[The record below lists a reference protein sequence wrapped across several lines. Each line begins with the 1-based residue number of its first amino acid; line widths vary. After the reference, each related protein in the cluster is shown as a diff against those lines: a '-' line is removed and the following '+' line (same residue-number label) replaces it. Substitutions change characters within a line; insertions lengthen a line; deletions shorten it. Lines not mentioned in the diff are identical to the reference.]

1 MKKHT
6 LYYIALSALA
16 MLTGCSNEENFG
28 LKPTDGNRSL
38 TATIEQ
44 NDLSRTAV
52 SEEGQVT
59 WTETDAIGVF
69 GTASQNIRFT
79 YQSSTDNGNSAT
91 FRGDFPE
98 EETME
103 QAYYP
108 YQENATLSGNALTL
122 HLPSEYTYTGNS
134 NAPMLGVKNNDGTF
148 TFKHLCGLMQVKL
161 TSIPSKSAQ
170 FVITSEG
177 ETIAGTAVVDNID
190 ASNATLHIK
199 ENEQASNTIIYHIN
213 STDFTEEELTFHIPL
228 PVGEYEKLTVMLKDE
243 NNNILFQKSISN
255 ATIKRAVILSMPI
268 LDCENN
274 ISYVLNEQTI
284 QLNKQD
290 ESYIESVTE
299 EGDGTS
305 DENAIVYSLD
315 TPADKLPK
323 VGQILLCNEITEK
336 FPSGFLGKVTAIEE
350 NNSGYTIHTGPAT
363 LNEAFKQL
371 HVNQT
376 FDLIPIENDTPQ
388 SRAESQPDEDGFFT
402 FEKKFEVSSDPEAQN
417 YHYHGEATFG
427 LKLYVRI
434 DIDEDIPPMA
444 VMTLQTKAESELNFG
459 LDLKGEITR
468 YLPIGPELAFTAIPA
483 GVVIT
488 PSLQLYFVVNAQ
500 GEFGFDTTI
509 NIGKQMVS
517 GIEYKNDTWQA
528 GGNNIGDD
536 GLFGWG
542 LTDSTR
548 VTLEGSA
555 FAGLG
560 LDMSLQLFN
569 NDNLRVGIEPKLG
582 LEASATM
589 SFDMSV
595 TGETDLYEELKDAN
609 IKSGLKLQTDAIANA
624 NIFDGSNPWE
634 KTIHEHTYWEK
645 AYYLFPLFENPT
657 LETSNENLSA
667 VVTYDVT
674 RDLLFNSEIG
684 VTLFK
689 EDEWAQETD
698 EENYRWENEYANPL
712 MGAFEELETNV
723 NYKAVPY
730 VVWGDLFR
738 FYAQPEETFILEDD
752 EEDPAPETPLIVTTG
767 ESTNVTLTNATL
779 SGSLTN
785 MQPDETYTYGFIYST
800 DKGNVTIDNGTKV
813 EVSVMEENRTFSTT
827 LTLLEENMTY
837 YWCAYACDGAG
848 NYTYGDVEIFA
859 TIELTPEEKKERDIL
874 IAFYKATGGD
884 NWNRNNYWCTAQP
897 LKNWYGVGISPD
909 NGKVISISLLGNDLT
924 GHADLRGLQELKS
937 VELSSN
943 NIESVNVSG
952 LEKLEYLRFRDNSS
966 SATLNA
972 AKCINL
978 EEIDCQRSQL
988 TDINMSGLINL
999 KQIDCSYNQ
1008 LTQLNVSGLNN
1019 LVTLICTMNR
1029 LTQLDISGLNNLV
1042 TLNCSHNQLT
1052 QLDVSDLNNL
1062 VTLGCTRNQ
1071 LTQLDVSDL
1080 NNLTSLGCGENS
1092 LTYLN
1097 TDGCINLKSLSCDE
1111 NKGDLS
1117 NFDFSKLT
1125 NLETLSVANCKL
1137 TSLNVST
1144 LKNLTDLSCCYNNL
1158 TTLDVSNLTKLTSL
1172 YCHKNSLTNIDVS
1185 MLSDLTNLRCDNNQL
1200 TNLDVSNLEKL
1211 EDLDCSHN
1219 PLKKL
1224 DVSNL
1229 KKLSYLRIENSHRWT
1244 DEAIEFVDL
1253 TNISSPLR
1261 YFSAYGSL
1269 IKKVYLSSQEENYE
1283 FWLWGDVDEALYF
1296 EPNHKDSY
1304 QYPEFIYK

>member
-1 MKKHT
+1 
-6 LYYIALSALA
+6 
-16 MLTGCSNEENFG
+16 
-28 LKPTDGNRSL
+28 
-38 TATIEQ
+38 
-44 NDLSRTAV
+44 
-52 SEEGQVT
+52 
-59 WTETDAIGVF
+59 
-69 GTASQNIRFT
+69 
-79 YQSSTDNGNSAT
+79 
-91 FRGDFPE
+91 
-98 EETME
+98 
-103 QAYYP
+103 
-108 YQENATLSGNALTL
+108 
-122 HLPSEYTYTGNS
+122 
-134 NAPMLGVKNNDGTF
+134 MLGVKNNDGTF

-177 ETIAGTAVVDNID
+177 ETIAGTTVVDNID

-199 ENEQASNTIIYHIN
+199 ENEQASNTITYHIN
-213 STDFTEEELTFHIPL
+213 STDFTEEGLTFHIPL

-243 NNNILFQKSISN
+243 SNNILFQKSISN

-305 DENAIVYSLD
+305 GENAIVYSLD

-555 FAGLG
+555 FAGIG

-730 VVWGDLFR
+730 VVWGGLFR
-738 FYAQPEETFILEDD
+738 FYAQPEETFTLE
-752 EEDPAPETPLIVTTG
+752 EGLIVTTQ
-767 ESTNVTLTNATL
+767 ESTNITPTSATL

-785 MQPDETYTYGFIYST
+785 IRPDETYTYGFIYST
-800 DKGNVTIDNGTKV
+800 NKNSVSVDNGIKV
-813 EVSVMEENRTFSTT
+813 EVSAIQEDKTFSAR
-827 LTLLEENMTY
+827 LTSLEESTTY
-837 YWCAYACDGAG
+837 YWCAYACDSVG
-848 NYTYGDVEIFA
+848 NYTLGNIKIFT
-859 TIELTPEEKKERDIL
+859 TIEISPEEKTERDIL

-884 NWNRNNYWCTAQP
+884 NWRYNTNWCSDAP
-897 LKNWYGVGISPD
+897 LEDWYGISVES
-909 NGKVISISLLGNDLT
+909 NGAEAEYRHVISIKLDQNNLVGN
-924 GHADLRGLQELKS
+924 ADLNGLTELESLRCDNNKLTS
-937 VELSSN
+937 LNISTLNNLKELYCSSN
-943 NIESVNVSG
+943 QLQTLDVSRLKKLQRLLCTSNEIKTLDVSQLESLELFQCHGNQLTELNLSNLKNIEHISCASNLITNLDASG
-952 LEKLEYLRFRDNSS
+952 LEKLTDLWCYDNP
-966 SATLNA
+966 
-972 AKCINL
+972 
-978 EEIDCQRSQL
+978 L
-988 TDINMSGLINL
+988 T
-999 KQIDCSYNQ
+999 Y
-1008 LTQLNVSGLNN
+1008 LNVSNCKN
-1019 LVTLICTMNR
+1019 LTDFSGFDLDTIVI
-1029 LTQLDISGLNNLV
+1029 LDISGADNLNL
-1042 TLNCSHNQLT
+1042 SE
-1052 QLDVSDLNNL
+1052 LDI
-1062 VTLGCTRNQ
+1062 
-1071 LTQLDVSDL
+1071 
-1080 NNLTSLGCGENS
+1080 
-1092 LTYLN
+1092 
-1097 TDGCINLKSLSCDE
+1097 DGWS
-1111 NKGDLS
+1111 
-1117 NFDFSKLT
+1117 
-1125 NLETLSVANCKL
+1125 ET
-1137 TSLNVST
+1137 
-1144 LKNLTDLSCCYNNL
+1144 
-1158 TTLDVSNLTKLTSL
+1158 
-1172 YCHKNSLTNIDVS
+1172 
-1185 MLSDLTNLRCDNNQL
+1185 
-1200 TNLDVSNLEKL
+1200 
-1211 EDLDCSHN
+1211 
-1219 PLKKL
+1219 
-1224 DVSNL
+1224 
-1229 KKLSYLRIENSHRWT
+1229 IE
-1244 DEAIEFVDL
+1244 
-1253 TNISSPLR
+1253 
-1261 YFSAYGSL
+1261 
-1269 IKKVYLSSQEENYE
+1269 KVYLSPNQEDFKSMIHGWGERNYSKYQ
-1283 FWLWGDVDEALYF
+1283 D
-1296 EPNHKDSY
+1296 PNHRFGY
-1304 QYPEFIYK
+1304 QYPEYIYK

>member
-108 YQENATLSGNALTL
+108 YQEDATLSGNALTL
-122 HLPSEYTYTGNS
+122 NLPSEYTYTGNS

-243 NNNILFQKSISN
+243 SNNILFQKSISN

-767 ESTNVTLTNATL
+767 ESTNVTLTSATL

-813 EVSVMEENRTFSTT
+813 EVSAMEEDQTFSTA
-827 LTLLEENMTY
+827 LTALEENMTY

-859 TIELTPEEKKERDIL
+859 TIELTPEQKKERDIL

-884 NWNRNNYWCTAQP
+884 NWRRNTNWCTAAP
-897 LKNWYGVGISPD
+897 LHEWYGIFVHVDYSTGEAVYG
-909 NGKVISISLLGNDLT
+909 NVTSIDLT
-924 GHADLRGLQELKS
+924 DNNLIGNADL
-937 VELSSN
+937 
-943 NIESVNVSG
+943 SG
-952 LEKLEYLRFRDNSS
+952 LVDLGYIGFR
-966 SATLNA
+966 
-972 AKCINL
+972 
-978 EEIDCQRSQL
+978 
-988 TDINMSGLINL
+988 G
-999 KQIDCSYNQ
+999 
-1008 LTQLNVSGLNN
+1008 
-1019 LVTLICTMNR
+1019 NR
-1029 LTQLDISGLNNLV
+1029 LTNLNISGLTKLK
-1042 TLNCSHNQLT
+1042 HI
-1052 QLDVSDLNNL
+1052 DVRGS
-1062 VTLGCTRNQ
+1062 
-1071 LTQLDVSDL
+1071 
-1080 NNLTSLGCGENS
+1080 
-1092 LTYLN
+1092 
-1097 TDGCINLKSLSCDE
+1097 
-1111 NKGDLS
+1111 
-1117 NFDFSKLT
+1117 
-1125 NLETLSVANCKL
+1125 KL
-1137 TSLNVST
+1137 TSLNVAGFKELTYLDCSRNQLPILDLTGCTALEGLHCGNNHISNLDVSEMIKLSSLYCEVNNLTSLYVPNCENLSSLSCADNPLNNLEIDGCSNIVNLSYGGEGAYLPNIDPSRFTKLKRLSIYGCGITKLNVST
-1144 LKNLTDLSCCYNNL
+1144 LKDLTSFSCINNL
-1158 TTLDVSNLTKLTSL
+1158 LTHIDVSNLTKLISMYVDNNKL
-1172 YCHKNSLTNIDVS
+1172 NELDVS
-1185 MLSDLTNLRCDNNQL
+1185 ALKELRILSCDNNQL
-1200 TNLDVSNLEKL
+1200 T
-1211 EDLDCSHN
+1211 
-1219 PLKKL
+1219 KL
-1224 DVSNL
+1224 DVSMLDYLHTLYCRNNQLTDLKVTQAISNL
-1229 KKLSYLRIENSHRWT
+1229 QCNDNQLSSLDLSNT
-1244 DEAIEFVDL
+1244 EFEDL
-1253 TNISSPLR
+1253 FLSCKNNPLK
-1261 YFSAYGSL
+1261 
-1269 IKKVYLSSQEENYE
+1269 IVYLPSSSQEYFGKYDQKNK
-1283 FWLWGDVDEALYF
+1283 FTLWGEYGSYPR
-1296 EPNHKDSY
+1296 PNHINGY
-1304 QYPEFIYK
+1304 QYPEFIFK

>member
-1 MKKHT
+1 MKKYT

-108 YQENATLSGNALTL
+108 YQEDATLSGNALTL

-134 NAPMLGVKNNDGTF
+134 NAPMLGIKNNDGTF

-199 ENEQASNTIIYHIN
+199 ENEQASNTITYHIN
-213 STDFTEEELTFHIPL
+213 STDFTEEGLTFHIPL

-698 EENYRWENEYANPL
+698 EENYHWENEYANPL

-813 EVSVMEENRTFSTT
+813 EVSVMEENRTFSTA
-827 LTLLEENMTY
+827 LTALEENMTY

-859 TIELTPEEKKERDIL
+859 TIELTPEQKKERDIL

-884 NWNRNNYWCTAQP
+884 NWRRNTNWCTAAP
-897 LKNWYGVGISPD
+897 LHEWYGIFVHVDYSTGEAVYG
-909 NGKVISISLLGNDLT
+909 NVTSIDLT
-924 GHADLRGLQELKS
+924 DNNLIGNADL
-937 VELSSN
+937 
-943 NIESVNVSG
+943 SG
-952 LEKLEYLRFRDNSS
+952 LVDLGYIGFR
-966 SATLNA
+966 
-972 AKCINL
+972 
-978 EEIDCQRSQL
+978 
-988 TDINMSGLINL
+988 G
-999 KQIDCSYNQ
+999 
-1008 LTQLNVSGLNN
+1008 
-1019 LVTLICTMNR
+1019 NR
-1029 LTQLDISGLNNLV
+1029 LTNLNISGLTKLK
-1042 TLNCSHNQLT
+1042 HI
-1052 QLDVSDLNNL
+1052 DVRGS
-1062 VTLGCTRNQ
+1062 
-1071 LTQLDVSDL
+1071 
-1080 NNLTSLGCGENS
+1080 
-1092 LTYLN
+1092 
-1097 TDGCINLKSLSCDE
+1097 
-1111 NKGDLS
+1111 
-1117 NFDFSKLT
+1117 
-1125 NLETLSVANCKL
+1125 KL
-1137 TSLNVST
+1137 TSLNVAGFKELTYLDCSRNQLPILDLTGCTALEGLHCGNNHISNLDVSEMIKLSSLYCEVNNLTSLYVPNCENLSSLSCADNPLNNLEIDGCNNIEYLSYGGEGAYLPNIDPSRFTKLKRLSIYGCGITKLNVST
-1144 LKNLTDLSCCYNNL
+1144 LKDLTSFSCINNL
-1158 TTLDVSNLTKLTSL
+1158 LTHIDVSNLTKLISMYVDNNKL
-1172 YCHKNSLTNIDVS
+1172 NELDVS
-1185 MLSDLTNLRCDNNQL
+1185 ALKELRILSCDNNQL
-1200 TNLDVSNLEKL
+1200 T
-1211 EDLDCSHN
+1211 
-1219 PLKKL
+1219 KL
-1224 DVSNL
+1224 DVSMLDYLHTLYCRNNQLTDLKVTQAISNL
-1229 KKLSYLRIENSHRWT
+1229 QCNDNQLSSLDLSNT
-1244 DEAIEFVDL
+1244 EFEDL
-1253 TNISSPLR
+1253 FLSCKNNPLK
-1261 YFSAYGSL
+1261 
-1269 IKKVYLSSQEENYE
+1269 IVYLPSSSQEYFGKYDQKNK
-1283 FWLWGDVDEALYF
+1283 FTLWGEYGSYPR
-1296 EPNHKDSY
+1296 PNHINGY
-1304 QYPEFIYK
+1304 QYPEFIFK

>member
-1 MKKHT
+1 MKKYT

-108 YQENATLSGNALTL
+108 YQEDATLSGNALTL

-243 NNNILFQKSISN
+243 SNNILFQKSISN

-698 EENYRWENEYANPL
+698 EENYHWENEYANPL

-767 ESTNVTLTNATL
+767 ESTNVTLTSATL

-800 DKGNVTIDNGTKV
+800 DKDNVTNGTKV
-813 EVSVMEENRTFSTT
+813 EVSAMEEDRTFSTA
-827 LTLLEENMTY
+827 LTALEENMTY

-848 NYTYGDVEIFA
+848 NYMYGDVEIFA

-884 NWNRNNYWCTAQP
+884 NWRRNTNWCTAAP
-897 LKNWYGVGISPD
+897 LHEWYGIFVHVDYSTGEAVYG
-909 NGKVISISLLGNDLT
+909 NVTSIDLT
-924 GHADLRGLQELKS
+924 DNNLIGNADL
-937 VELSSN
+937 
-943 NIESVNVSG
+943 SG
-952 LEKLEYLRFRDNSS
+952 LVDLGYIGFRGNRLTNLNISGLTKL
-966 SATLNA
+966 
-972 AKCINL
+972 KH
-978 EEIDCQRSQL
+978 IDVRGSQL
-988 TDINMSGLINL
+988 TS
-999 KQIDCSYNQ
+999 
-1008 LTQLNVSGLNN
+1008 LNVAGFKELTYLDCQQNQIQ
-1019 LVTLICTMNR
+1019 TLDITGCTALETLSCSANPIS
-1029 LTQLDISGLNNLV
+1029 TLDISEMTKLYSLSCG
-1042 TLNCSHNQLT
+1042 
-1052 QLDVSDLNNL
+1052 
-1062 VTLGCTRNQ
+1062 G
-1071 LTQLDVSDL
+1071 
-1080 NNLTSLGCGENS
+1080 NNLTSLYVPNCENLSYLSCIDNPLNNLEIDGCNNIEYLSYGGEGAYLPNVDPSRFTKLKTLQIYGCGI
-1092 LTYLN
+1092 T
-1097 TDGCINLKSLSCDE
+1097 K
-1111 NKGDLS
+1111 
-1117 NFDFSKLT
+1117 
-1125 NLETLSVANCKL
+1125 
-1137 TSLNVST
+1137 LNVST
-1144 LKNLTDLSCCYNNL
+1144 LKDLTSFSCINNL
-1158 TTLDVSNLTKLTSL
+1158 LTHIDVSNLTKLISMYVDNNKL
-1172 YCHKNSLTNIDVS
+1172 NELDVS
-1185 MLSDLTNLRCDNNQL
+1185 ALKELRRLECDNNQL
-1200 TNLDVSNLEKL
+1200 T
-1211 EDLDCSHN
+1211 
-1219 PLKKL
+1219 KL
-1224 DVSNL
+1224 DVSMLDYLHTLYCRNNQLTDLKVTQAISNL
-1229 KKLSYLRIENSHRWT
+1229 QCDDNQLSSLDLSNT
-1244 DEAIEFVDL
+1244 EFEDL
-1253 TNISSPLR
+1253 FLSCKNNPLK
-1261 YFSAYGSL
+1261 
-1269 IKKVYLSSQEENYE
+1269 IVYLPSSSQEYFGKYDQRNKFT
-1283 FWLWGDVDEALYF
+1283 FWGEQDFYGKYPRPYHIDG
-1296 EPNHKDSY
+1296 Y

>member
-1 MKKHT
+1 
-6 LYYIALSALA
+6 
-16 MLTGCSNEENFG
+16 
-28 LKPTDGNRSL
+28 
-38 TATIEQ
+38 
-44 NDLSRTAV
+44 
-52 SEEGQVT
+52 
-59 WTETDAIGVF
+59 
-69 GTASQNIRFT
+69 
-79 YQSSTDNGNSAT
+79 
-91 FRGDFPE
+91 
-98 EETME
+98 
-103 QAYYP
+103 
-108 YQENATLSGNALTL
+108 
-122 HLPSEYTYTGNS
+122 
-134 NAPMLGVKNNDGTF
+134 MLGVKNNDGTF

-199 ENEQASNTIIYHIN
+199 ENEQASNTITYHIN
-213 STDFTEEELTFHIPL
+213 STDFTEEGLTFHIPL

-548 VTLEGSA
+548 VTLGGSA

-674 RDLLFNSEIG
+674 RDLLFYSEIG

-767 ESTNVTLTNATL
+767 ESTNVTLTSATL

-813 EVSVMEENRTFSTT
+813 EVSAMEEDQTFSTA
-827 LTLLEENMTY
+827 LTALEENMTY

-884 NWNRNNYWCTAQP
+884 NWVNNTNWCTAAP
-897 LKNWYGVGISPD
+897 LHEWYGISVETHWGGTGPQYGNITGINLD
-909 NGKVISISLLGNDLT
+909 NNNLIGNADLSGLTELINISFQYNHLTNINLTNLPKLQIIRITDNQLTNLNLTEFKDRLEWLFCSENELTNLQIAGFGKLTHLNCCRNQLQALDLT
-924 GHADLRGLQELKS
+924 G
-937 VELSSN
+937 
-943 NIESVNVSG
+943 
-952 LEKLEYLRFRDNSS
+952 
-966 SATLNA
+966 
-972 AKCINL
+972 CP
-978 EEIDCQRSQL
+978 EITWLDC
-988 TDINMSGLINL
+988 DG
-999 KQIDCSYNQ
+999 NQ
-1008 LTQLNVSGLNN
+1008 
-1019 LVTLICTMNR
+1019 
-1029 LTQLDISGLNNLV
+1029 
-1042 TLNCSHNQLT
+1042 
-1052 QLDVSDLNNL
+1052 
-1062 VTLGCTRNQ
+1062 
-1071 LTQLDVSDL
+1071 
-1080 NNLTSLGCGENS
+1080 
-1092 LTYLN
+1092 
-1097 TDGCINLKSLSCDE
+1097 
-1111 NKGDLS
+1111 
-1117 NFDFSKLT
+1117 
-1125 NLETLSVANCKL
+1125 
-1137 TSLNVST
+1137 
-1144 LKNLTDLSCCYNNL
+1144 
-1158 TTLDVSNLTKLTSL
+1158 
-1172 YCHKNSLTNIDVS
+1172 LTNIDVS
-1185 MLSDLTNLRCDNNQL
+1185 LLTKLEHLNCNDNGLTSLYVPNFENLYLLWCHNNPLTSLTIDGCINITNMQIGGEGSYLPNFDVSRFVNLERLTITDCGLVKLDATTLQKLEFLSCSNNKL
-1200 TNLDVSNLEKL
+1200 TNLDVSNSKSIESLGIANNQIKTI
-1211 EDLDCSHN
+1211 
-1219 PLKKL
+1219 
-1224 DVSNL
+1224 DVSMLQNLRVFACGGNQLTNLDTSMLNDLFSLTCSDNQLVELKLSPHIATLVCENNQLSSLDISSLTNNPGTIMCDNL
-1229 KKLSYLRIENSHRWT
+1229 KI
-1244 DEAIEFVDL
+1244 
-1253 TNISSPLR
+1253 
-1261 YFSAYGSL
+1261 
-1269 IKKVYLSSQEENYE
+1269 VYLSSSQKSLRNK
-1283 FWLWGDVDEALYF
+1283 FSLWGEYDIWGVTYP
-1296 EPNHKDSY
+1296 EPSHYNGY

>member
-52 SEEGQVT
+52 SEKGQVT

-134 NAPMLGVKNNDGTF
+134 NAPMLGIKNNDGTF
-148 TFKHLCGLMQVKL
+148 TFKHLCGLMQVKF

-199 ENEQASNTIIYHIN
+199 ENEQASNTITYHIN
-213 STDFTEEELTFHIPL
+213 STDFTEEGLTFHIPL

-698 EENYRWENEYANPL
+698 EENYHWENEYANPL

-767 ESTNVTLTNATL
+767 ESTNVTLTSATL

-813 EVSVMEENRTFSTT
+813 EVSAMEEDQTFSTA
-827 LTLLEENMTY
+827 LTALEENMTY

-884 NWNRNNYWCTAQP
+884 NWVNNTNWCTAAP
-897 LKNWYGVGISPD
+897 LHEWYGISVETHWGGTGPQYGNITGINLD
-909 NGKVISISLLGNDLT
+909 NNNLIGNADLSGLTELINISFQYNHLTNINLTNLPKLQIIRITDNQLTNLNLTEFKDRLEWLFCSENELTNLQIAGFGKLTHLNCCRNQLQALDLT
-924 GHADLRGLQELKS
+924 G
-937 VELSSN
+937 
-943 NIESVNVSG
+943 
-952 LEKLEYLRFRDNSS
+952 
-966 SATLNA
+966 
-972 AKCINL
+972 CP
-978 EEIDCQRSQL
+978 EITWLDC
-988 TDINMSGLINL
+988 DG
-999 KQIDCSYNQ
+999 NQ
-1008 LTQLNVSGLNN
+1008 
-1019 LVTLICTMNR
+1019 
-1029 LTQLDISGLNNLV
+1029 
-1042 TLNCSHNQLT
+1042 
-1052 QLDVSDLNNL
+1052 
-1062 VTLGCTRNQ
+1062 
-1071 LTQLDVSDL
+1071 
-1080 NNLTSLGCGENS
+1080 
-1092 LTYLN
+1092 
-1097 TDGCINLKSLSCDE
+1097 
-1111 NKGDLS
+1111 
-1117 NFDFSKLT
+1117 
-1125 NLETLSVANCKL
+1125 
-1137 TSLNVST
+1137 
-1144 LKNLTDLSCCYNNL
+1144 
-1158 TTLDVSNLTKLTSL
+1158 
-1172 YCHKNSLTNIDVS
+1172 LTNIDVS
-1185 MLSDLTNLRCDNNQL
+1185 LLTKLEHLNCNDNGLTSLYVPNFENLYLLWCHNNPLTSLTIDGCINITNMQIGGEGSYLPNFDVSRFVNLERLTITDCGLVKLDATTLQKLEFLSCSNNKL
-1200 TNLDVSNLEKL
+1200 TNLDVSNSKSIESLGIANNQIKTI
-1211 EDLDCSHN
+1211 
-1219 PLKKL
+1219 
-1224 DVSNL
+1224 DVSMLQNLRVFACGGNQLTNLDTSMLNDLFSLTCSDNQLVELKLSPHIATLVCENNQLSSLDISSLTNNPGTIMCDNL
-1229 KKLSYLRIENSHRWT
+1229 KI
-1244 DEAIEFVDL
+1244 
-1253 TNISSPLR
+1253 
-1261 YFSAYGSL
+1261 
-1269 IKKVYLSSQEENYE
+1269 VYLSSSQKSLRNK
-1283 FWLWGDVDEALYF
+1283 FSLWGEYDIWGVTYP
-1296 EPNHKDSY
+1296 EPSHYNGY

>member
-199 ENEQASNTIIYHIN
+199 ENEQASNTITYHIN
-213 STDFTEEELTFHIPL
+213 STDFTEEGLTFHIPL

-698 EENYRWENEYANPL
+698 EENYHWENEYANPL

-767 ESTNVTLTNATL
+767 ESTNVTLTSATL

-800 DKGNVTIDNGTKV
+800 DKDNVTNGTKV
-813 EVSVMEENRTFSTT
+813 EVSAMEEDRTFSTA
-827 LTLLEENMTY
+827 LTALEENMTY

-848 NYTYGDVEIFA
+848 NYMYGDVEIFA

-884 NWNRNNYWCTAQP
+884 NWVNNTNWCTAAPIDQ
-897 LKNWYGVGISPD
+897 WYGVSCLRDGSVWIINLQKNNLVGPADFKGLSSLRDLCLDD
-909 NGKVISISLLGNDLT
+909 NQLTSIEMDIAGNIYCNNNSIEYLFINNTQTMTELQCQNNKITSLNINSGALEHLYCQNNLIKEIHLTNCSNLTRLNCNDNQIEELNLE
-924 GHADLRGLQELKS
+924 DCVRLFELKCVNNKIKTLEIQHLS
-937 VELSSN
+937 NLSS
-943 NIESVNVSG
+943 
-952 LEKLEYLRFRDNSS
+952 
-966 SATLNA
+966 
-972 AKCINL
+972 
-978 EEIDCQRSQL
+978 
-988 TDINMSGLINL
+988 
-999 KQIDCSYNQ
+999 IDCSTNQ
-1008 LTQLNVSGLNN
+1008 LTTLDASGLPNI
-1019 LVTLICTMNR
+1019 TGIT
-1029 LTQLDISGLNNLV
+1029 
-1042 TLNCSHNQLT
+1042 CSHNQLT
-1052 QLDVSDLNNL
+1052 
-1062 VTLGCTRNQ
+1062 
-1071 LTQLDVSDL
+1071 
-1080 NNLTSLGCGENS
+1080 
-1092 LTYLN
+1092 
-1097 TDGCINLKSLSCDE
+1097 
-1111 NKGDLS
+1111 
-1117 NFDFSKLT
+1117 
-1125 NLETLSVANCKL
+1125 
-1137 TSLNVST
+1137 SLNVSGCT
-1144 LKNLTDLSCCYNNL
+1144 NLTYVNVRSNQLS
-1158 TTLDVSNLTKLTSL
+1158 TLDFSDSPIWTLYAKGNYLTQIIFGPYASGMGGGP
-1172 YCHKNSLTNIDVS
+1172 SID
-1185 MLSDLTNLRCDNNQL
+1185 
-1200 TNLDVSNLEKL
+1200 
-1211 EDLDCSHN
+1211 
-1219 PLKKL
+1219 
-1224 DVSNL
+1224 
-1229 KKLSYLRIENSHRWT
+1229 YWGEN
-1244 DEAIEFVDL
+1244 
-1253 TNISSPLR
+1253 
-1261 YFSAYGSL
+1261 
-1269 IKKVYLSSQEENYE
+1269 
-1283 FWLWGDVDEALYF
+1283 
-1296 EPNHKDSY
+1296 Y
-1304 QYPEFIYK
+1304 QYPEIIYVEE

>member
-1 MKKHT
+1 MKKYT

-108 YQENATLSGNALTL
+108 YQEDATLSGNALTL

-134 NAPMLGVKNNDGTF
+134 NAPMLGIKNNDGTF

-199 ENEQASNTIIYHIN
+199 ENEQASNTITYHIN
-213 STDFTEEELTFHIPL
+213 STDFTEEGLTFHIPL

-698 EENYRWENEYANPL
+698 EENYHWENEYANPL

-813 EVSVMEENRTFSTT
+813 EVSAMEEDRTFSTA
-827 LTLLEENMTY
+827 LTALEENMTY

-884 NWNRNNYWCTAQP
+884 NWRRNTNWCTAAP
-897 LKNWYGVGISPD
+897 LHEWYGIFVHVDYSTGEAVYG
-909 NGKVISISLLGNDLT
+909 NVTSIDLT
-924 GHADLRGLQELKS
+924 DNNLIGNADL
-937 VELSSN
+937 
-943 NIESVNVSG
+943 SG
-952 LEKLEYLRFRDNSS
+952 LVDLGYIGFR
-966 SATLNA
+966 
-972 AKCINL
+972 
-978 EEIDCQRSQL
+978 
-988 TDINMSGLINL
+988 G
-999 KQIDCSYNQ
+999 
-1008 LTQLNVSGLNN
+1008 
-1019 LVTLICTMNR
+1019 NR
-1029 LTQLDISGLNNLV
+1029 LTNLNISGLTKLK
-1042 TLNCSHNQLT
+1042 HI
-1052 QLDVSDLNNL
+1052 DVRGS
-1062 VTLGCTRNQ
+1062 
-1071 LTQLDVSDL
+1071 
-1080 NNLTSLGCGENS
+1080 
-1092 LTYLN
+1092 
-1097 TDGCINLKSLSCDE
+1097 
-1111 NKGDLS
+1111 
-1117 NFDFSKLT
+1117 
-1125 NLETLSVANCKL
+1125 KL
-1137 TSLNVST
+1137 TSLNVAGFKELTYLDCSRNQLPILDLTGCTALEGLHCGNNHISNLDVSEMIKLSSLYCEVNNLTSLYVPNCENLSSLSCADNPLNNLEIDGCNNIEYLSYGGEGAYLPNIDPSRFTKLKRLSIYGCGITKLNVST
-1144 LKNLTDLSCCYNNL
+1144 LKDLTSFSCINNL
-1158 TTLDVSNLTKLTSL
+1158 LTHIDVSNLTKLISMYVDNNKL
-1172 YCHKNSLTNIDVS
+1172 NELDVS
-1185 MLSDLTNLRCDNNQL
+1185 ALKELRILSCDNNQL
-1200 TNLDVSNLEKL
+1200 T
-1211 EDLDCSHN
+1211 
-1219 PLKKL
+1219 KL
-1224 DVSNL
+1224 DVSMLDYLHTLYCRNNQLTDLKVTQAISNL
-1229 KKLSYLRIENSHRWT
+1229 QCNDNQLSSLDLSNT
-1244 DEAIEFVDL
+1244 EFEDL
-1253 TNISSPLR
+1253 FLSCKNNPLK
-1261 YFSAYGSL
+1261 
-1269 IKKVYLSSQEENYE
+1269 IVYLPSSSQEYFGKYDQKNK
-1283 FWLWGDVDEALYF
+1283 FTLWGEYGSYPR
-1296 EPNHKDSY
+1296 PNHINGY
-1304 QYPEFIYK
+1304 QYPEFIFK

>member
-243 NNNILFQKSISN
+243 SNNILFQKSISN

-767 ESTNVTLTNATL
+767 ESTNVTLTSATL

-813 EVSVMEENRTFSTT
+813 EVSAMEEDQTFSTA
-827 LTLLEENMTY
+827 LTALEENMTY

-884 NWNRNNYWCTAQP
+884 NWVNNTNWCTAAP
-897 LKNWYGVGISPD
+897 LHEWYGISVETHWGGTGPQYGNITGINLD
-909 NGKVISISLLGNDLT
+909 NNNLIGNADLSGLTELINISFQYNHLTNINLTNLPKLQIIRITDNQLTNLNLTEFKDRLEWLFCSENELTNLQIAGFGKLTHLNCCRNQLQALDLT
-924 GHADLRGLQELKS
+924 G
-937 VELSSN
+937 
-943 NIESVNVSG
+943 
-952 LEKLEYLRFRDNSS
+952 
-966 SATLNA
+966 
-972 AKCINL
+972 CP
-978 EEIDCQRSQL
+978 EITWLDC
-988 TDINMSGLINL
+988 DG
-999 KQIDCSYNQ
+999 NQ
-1008 LTQLNVSGLNN
+1008 
-1019 LVTLICTMNR
+1019 
-1029 LTQLDISGLNNLV
+1029 
-1042 TLNCSHNQLT
+1042 
-1052 QLDVSDLNNL
+1052 
-1062 VTLGCTRNQ
+1062 
-1071 LTQLDVSDL
+1071 
-1080 NNLTSLGCGENS
+1080 
-1092 LTYLN
+1092 
-1097 TDGCINLKSLSCDE
+1097 
-1111 NKGDLS
+1111 
-1117 NFDFSKLT
+1117 
-1125 NLETLSVANCKL
+1125 
-1137 TSLNVST
+1137 
-1144 LKNLTDLSCCYNNL
+1144 
-1158 TTLDVSNLTKLTSL
+1158 
-1172 YCHKNSLTNIDVS
+1172 LTNIDVS
-1185 MLSDLTNLRCDNNQL
+1185 LLTKLEHLNCNDNGLTSLYVPNFENLYLLWCHNNPLTSLTIDGCINITNMQIGGEGSYLPNFDISRFVNLERLTITDCGLVKLDATTLQKLEFLSCSNNKL
-1200 TNLDVSNLEKL
+1200 TNLDVSNSKSIESLGIANNQIKTI
-1211 EDLDCSHN
+1211 
-1219 PLKKL
+1219 
-1224 DVSNL
+1224 DVSMLQNLRVFACGGNQLTNLDTSMLNDLFSLTCSDNQLVELKLSPHIATLVCENNQLSSLDISSLTNNPGTIMCDNL
-1229 KKLSYLRIENSHRWT
+1229 KI
-1244 DEAIEFVDL
+1244 
-1253 TNISSPLR
+1253 
-1261 YFSAYGSL
+1261 
-1269 IKKVYLSSQEENYE
+1269 VYLSSSQKSLRNK
-1283 FWLWGDVDEALYF
+1283 FSLWGEYDIWGVTYP
-1296 EPNHKDSY
+1296 EPSHYNGY

>member
-1 MKKHT
+1 MKKYT

-108 YQENATLSGNALTL
+108 YQEDATLSGNALTL

-243 NNNILFQKSISN
+243 SNNILFQKSISN

-698 EENYRWENEYANPL
+698 EENYHWENEYANPL

-767 ESTNVTLTNATL
+767 ESTNVTLTSVTL

-800 DKGNVTIDNGTKV
+800 DKSNVTIDNGTKV
-813 EVSVMEENRTFSTT
+813 EVSAMEEDRTFSTA
-827 LTLLEENMTY
+827 LTALEENMTY

-859 TIELTPEEKKERDIL
+859 TIELTPEQKKERDIL

-884 NWNRNNYWCTAQP
+884 NWRRNTNWCTAAP
-897 LKNWYGVGISPD
+897 LHEWYGIFVHVDYSTGEAVYG
-909 NGKVISISLLGNDLT
+909 NVTSIDLT
-924 GHADLRGLQELKS
+924 DNNLIGNADL
-937 VELSSN
+937 
-943 NIESVNVSG
+943 SG
-952 LEKLEYLRFRDNSS
+952 LVDLGYIGFR
-966 SATLNA
+966 
-972 AKCINL
+972 
-978 EEIDCQRSQL
+978 
-988 TDINMSGLINL
+988 G
-999 KQIDCSYNQ
+999 
-1008 LTQLNVSGLNN
+1008 
-1019 LVTLICTMNR
+1019 NR
-1029 LTQLDISGLNNLV
+1029 LTNLNISGLTKLKHIDVRGSKLTSLNVAGFKELTYLDCQENQIQTLDITGCTALETLSCSANPISTLDISEMTKLYSLSCG
-1042 TLNCSHNQLT
+1042 
-1052 QLDVSDLNNL
+1052 
-1062 VTLGCTRNQ
+1062 G
-1071 LTQLDVSDL
+1071 
-1080 NNLTSLGCGENS
+1080 NNLTSLYVPNCENLSFLSCADNPLNNLEIDGCNNIEYLSYGGEGAYLPNVDPSRFTKLKTLAIDGCGI
-1092 LTYLN
+1092 T
-1097 TDGCINLKSLSCDE
+1097 K
-1111 NKGDLS
+1111 
-1117 NFDFSKLT
+1117 
-1125 NLETLSVANCKL
+1125 
-1137 TSLNVST
+1137 LNVST
-1144 LKNLTDLSCCYNNL
+1144 LKNLTSFICTDNL
-1158 TTLDVSNLTKLTSL
+1158 LTHIDVSNLTELISIYIDNNKLNEL
-1172 YCHKNSLTNIDVS
+1172 DVS
-1185 MLSDLTNLRCDNNQL
+1185 ALKELRILSCDNNQL
-1200 TNLDVSNLEKL
+1200 T
-1211 EDLDCSHN
+1211 
-1219 PLKKL
+1219 KL
-1224 DVSNL
+1224 DVSMLDYLHTLYCRNNQLTELKVSQIISNL
-1229 KKLSYLRIENSHRWT
+1229 QCDDNQLSSLDLSNT
-1244 DEAIEFVDL
+1244 EFEDL
-1253 TNISSPLR
+1253 FLSCKNNPLE
-1261 YFSAYGSL
+1261 
-1269 IKKVYLSSQEENYE
+1269 IVYLPSSSQEYFGKYDQRNKFT
-1283 FWLWGDVDEALYF
+1283 FWGEQDFYGKYPRPYHIDG
-1296 EPNHKDSY
+1296 Y

>member
-1 MKKHT
+1 MKKYT

-38 TATIEQ
+38 TAIIEQ

-52 SEEGQVT
+52 SEKGQVT

-108 YQENATLSGNALTL
+108 YQEDATLSGNALTL

-134 NAPMLGVKNNDGTF
+134 NAPMLGIKNNDGTF

-199 ENEQASNTIIYHIN
+199 ENEQASNTITYHIN
-213 STDFTEEELTFHIPL
+213 STDFTEEGLTFHIPL

-698 EENYRWENEYANPL
+698 EENYHWENEYANPL

-767 ESTNVTLTNATL
+767 ESTNVTLTSATL

-813 EVSVMEENRTFSTT
+813 EVSAMEEDQTFSTA
-827 LTLLEENMTY
+827 LTALEENMTY

-884 NWNRNNYWCTAQP
+884 NWVNNTNWCTAAP
-897 LKNWYGVGISPD
+897 LHEWYGISVETHWGGTGPQYGNITGINLD
-909 NGKVISISLLGNDLT
+909 NNNLIGNADLSGLTELINISFQYNHLTNINLTNLPKLQIIRITDNQLTNLNLTEFKDRLEWLFCSENELTNLQIAGFGKLTHLNCCRNQLQALDLT
-924 GHADLRGLQELKS
+924 G
-937 VELSSN
+937 
-943 NIESVNVSG
+943 
-952 LEKLEYLRFRDNSS
+952 
-966 SATLNA
+966 
-972 AKCINL
+972 CP
-978 EEIDCQRSQL
+978 EITWLDC
-988 TDINMSGLINL
+988 DG
-999 KQIDCSYNQ
+999 NQ
-1008 LTQLNVSGLNN
+1008 
-1019 LVTLICTMNR
+1019 
-1029 LTQLDISGLNNLV
+1029 
-1042 TLNCSHNQLT
+1042 
-1052 QLDVSDLNNL
+1052 
-1062 VTLGCTRNQ
+1062 
-1071 LTQLDVSDL
+1071 
-1080 NNLTSLGCGENS
+1080 
-1092 LTYLN
+1092 
-1097 TDGCINLKSLSCDE
+1097 
-1111 NKGDLS
+1111 
-1117 NFDFSKLT
+1117 
-1125 NLETLSVANCKL
+1125 
-1137 TSLNVST
+1137 
-1144 LKNLTDLSCCYNNL
+1144 
-1158 TTLDVSNLTKLTSL
+1158 
-1172 YCHKNSLTNIDVS
+1172 LTNIDVS
-1185 MLSDLTNLRCDNNQL
+1185 LLTKLEHLNCNDNGLTSLYVPNFENLYLLWCHNNPLTSLTIDGCINITNMQIGGEGSYLPNFDVSRFVNLERLTITDCGLVKLDATTLQKLEFLSCSNNKL
-1200 TNLDVSNLEKL
+1200 TNLDVSNSKSIESLGIANNQIKTI
-1211 EDLDCSHN
+1211 
-1219 PLKKL
+1219 
-1224 DVSNL
+1224 DVSMLQNLRVFACGGNQLTNLDTSMLNDLFSLTCSDNQLVELKLSPHIATLVCENNQLSSLDISSLTNNPGTIMCDNL
-1229 KKLSYLRIENSHRWT
+1229 KI
-1244 DEAIEFVDL
+1244 
-1253 TNISSPLR
+1253 
-1261 YFSAYGSL
+1261 
-1269 IKKVYLSSQEENYE
+1269 VYLSSSQKSLRNK
-1283 FWLWGDVDEALYF
+1283 FSLWGEYDIWGVTYP
-1296 EPNHKDSY
+1296 EPSHYNGY

>member
-813 EVSVMEENRTFSTT
+813 EVSAMEEDQTFSTA
-827 LTLLEENMTY
+827 LTALEENMTY

-884 NWNRNNYWCTAQP
+884 NWVNNTNWCTAAP
-897 LKNWYGVGISPD
+897 LHEWYGISVETHWGGTGPQYGNITGINLD
-909 NGKVISISLLGNDLT
+909 NNNLIGNADLSGLTELINISFQYNHLTNINLTNLPKLQIIRITDNQLTNLNLTEFKDRLEWLFCSENELTNLQIAGFGKLTHLNCCRNQLQALDLT
-924 GHADLRGLQELKS
+924 G
-937 VELSSN
+937 
-943 NIESVNVSG
+943 
-952 LEKLEYLRFRDNSS
+952 
-966 SATLNA
+966 
-972 AKCINL
+972 CP
-978 EEIDCQRSQL
+978 EITWLDC
-988 TDINMSGLINL
+988 DG
-999 KQIDCSYNQ
+999 NQ
-1008 LTQLNVSGLNN
+1008 
-1019 LVTLICTMNR
+1019 
-1029 LTQLDISGLNNLV
+1029 
-1042 TLNCSHNQLT
+1042 
-1052 QLDVSDLNNL
+1052 
-1062 VTLGCTRNQ
+1062 
-1071 LTQLDVSDL
+1071 
-1080 NNLTSLGCGENS
+1080 
-1092 LTYLN
+1092 
-1097 TDGCINLKSLSCDE
+1097 
-1111 NKGDLS
+1111 
-1117 NFDFSKLT
+1117 
-1125 NLETLSVANCKL
+1125 
-1137 TSLNVST
+1137 
-1144 LKNLTDLSCCYNNL
+1144 
-1158 TTLDVSNLTKLTSL
+1158 
-1172 YCHKNSLTNIDVS
+1172 LTNIDVS
-1185 MLSDLTNLRCDNNQL
+1185 LLTKLEHLNCNDNGLTSLYVPNFENLYLLWCHNNPLTSLTIDGCINITNMQIGGEGSYLPNFDVSRFVNLERLTITDCGLVKLDATTLQKLEFLSCSNNKL
-1200 TNLDVSNLEKL
+1200 TNLDVSNSKSIESLGIANNQIKTI
-1211 EDLDCSHN
+1211 
-1219 PLKKL
+1219 
-1224 DVSNL
+1224 DVSMLQNLRVFACGGNQLTNLDTSMLNDLFSLTCSDNQLVELKLSPHIATLVCENNQLSSLDISSLTNNPGTIMCDNL
-1229 KKLSYLRIENSHRWT
+1229 KI
-1244 DEAIEFVDL
+1244 
-1253 TNISSPLR
+1253 
-1261 YFSAYGSL
+1261 
-1269 IKKVYLSSQEENYE
+1269 VYLSSSQKSLRNK
-1283 FWLWGDVDEALYF
+1283 FSLWGEYDIWGVTYP
-1296 EPNHKDSY
+1296 EPSHYNGY